1 MFFRLHRSK
10 SNFRRQTRENDLAE
24 AFVVAPNTPLH
35 EWVAVAKGCFDDEWL
50 VYTLEDQLKSATNH
64 FHYLGNK
71 VGARDIRN
79 VMECPRR
86 VNKCVQRLRP
96 LPLAVLSAVAFL
108 PEEVVC
114 ALVRGWYSVRPR
126 ASCMFPLTSARRN
139 STHYML
145 RRHPLAILDV
155 VGG

>member
-1 MFFRLHRSK
+1 M
-10 SNFRRQTRENDLAE
+10 AE

-96 LPLAVLSAVAFL
+96 MPLAVLSAVAFL

-114 ALVRGWYSVRPR
+114 ALVRGWYSV
-126 ASCMFPLTSARRN
+126 
-139 STHYML
+139 
-145 RRHPLAILDV
+145 
-155 VGG
+155 